1 MKSKRVAKLL
11 ACVLAVSMSAAP
23 VYATGTETT
32 KTFNSDVDYVT
43 PTMKVKVPT
52 AMNVHVQAFYDATN
66 AANTI
71 SGVGLASDEFVIQNT
86 TSYNGQGVALMCTA
100 KVTVNKKA
108 DDVQLDYKTFTPR
121 AGSSKKK
128 AYMGLKAAGGTV
140 NLKNNS
146 YTGDEVAVTTVGSR
160 LDVKVPAP
168 TTDTGKAPLTTSGN
182 GAFAILGTA
191 NTDADW
197 KTGDLGVSITYDLK
211 PVEST
216 RMPAN
221 TNPIGTSGV
230 TLTSANMATQNVT
243 IVDDTV
249 LTGAVMNEAK
259 VTGVQFHAL
268 ENDFKDIVVLA
279 DNPQLKITYTAD
291 TTTTGTEKAKIEFV
305 KESNICKLL
314 CTTYK
319 SKTVYATVALND
331 GRRFVGKVT
340 VN

>member
-11 ACVLAVSMSAAP
+11 ACVLAVSMSAVP

-32 KTFNSDVDYVT
+32 KTLNSDVDYVT

-52 AMNVHVQAFYDATN
+52 AMNVHIQAFYDATK
-66 AANTI
+66 TDKV
-71 SGVGLASDEFVIQNT
+71 SGCGLTSDEFVIQNT
-86 TSYNGQGVALMCTA
+86 TSHNGVGVALLCTA

-108 DDVQLDYKTFTPR
+108 DDVQLDYDSNFTPR

-128 AYMGLKAAGGTV
+128 AVMQLKAANGTI
-140 NLKNNS
+140 NLKDNTYN
-146 YTGDEVAVTTVGSR
+146 GDSTVVTTCGSR
-160 LDVKVPAP
+160 LDIKVPAP

-182 GAFAILGTA
+182 GAFAILGQA

-197 KTGDLGVSITYDLK
+197 KTGDLGVSITYNLK
-211 PVEST
+211 PIDSSRSVT
-216 RMPAN
+216 N
-221 TNPIGTSGV
+221 TNPINGV

-291 TTTTGTEKAKIEFV
+291 TTTPGTEKAKIEFV

-319 SKTVYATVALND
+319 DKTVYATVALND